1 MIWGDR
7 RSVVALGP
15 ASFSGTRLALVGA
28 MAFGVAVR
36 AVDFLN
42 CRSLGLDEARL
53 AVNIASRS
61 FPLLLTPLDMDQSA
75 PPLFLWAERLV
86 WLLLGRRDCALRL
99 LPVVAGTVAAVLLY
113 PLARRFLDHA
123 QARLAALIGM
133 FCPLLITYSNAVKQY
148 AFELLV
154 AVLLLLLFERALR
167 RELGRGSAAGVL
179 AAGALSPWLSLT
191 SVFVLVTAWLLL
203 AAQAVRGSAGA
214 ARLAVGSA
222 VVWGASVAVAY
233 LSVYRAASGSS
244 YLRRF
249 WELAF
254 VQPGRPEFLRH
265 TWKTVEDLVWG
276 FVAGDPLVD
285 RRPFLGLLHVLSIV
299 VVMLCGLG
307 ARCVVRRRGWTAA
320 WWLSGPAI
328 ATFGA
333 SMLGLFPIASRLTLY
348 LLPGLIVLF
357 VAGLDEALSRAGAL
371 VMRHRQAIATVLI
384 VLPMGFKAVARTFA
398 LEPSGHFQR
407 LVGELLEHR
416 APGEPVYVFARSL
429 PAWIYYSTDW
439 GRPDTLRLRYLARA
453 ASSDGPAFEN
463 APSRGRVRAEEVHAL
478 RPAAEAPGEILGL
491 PSGME
496 WREVQE
502 HVRTVPDSGWVEIE
516 RRRIA
521 DAANPGIWVI
531 ATTFY
536 ARETDLFAALE
547 RDATRRTFAHL
558 RNGSAL
564 VRYEFERGAAS
575 HVQSD

>member
-276 FVAGDPLVD
+276 FVAGDPLSTGG
-285 RRPFLGLLHVLSIV
+285 PS
-299 VVMLCGLG
+299 
-307 ARCVVRRRGWTAA
+307 
-320 WWLSGPAI
+320 SGSC
-328 ATFGA
+328 T
-333 SMLGLFPIASRLTLY
+333 S
-348 LLPGLIVLF
+348 
-357 VAGLDEALSRAGAL
+357 
-371 VMRHRQAIATVLI
+371 
-384 VLPMGFKAVARTFA
+384 
-398 LEPSGHFQR
+398 
-407 LVGELLEHR
+407 
-416 APGEPVYVFARSL
+416 
-429 PAWIYYSTDW
+429 
-439 GRPDTLRLRYLARA
+439 
-453 ASSDGPAFEN
+453 
-463 APSRGRVRAEEVHAL
+463 
-478 RPAAEAPGEILGL
+478 
-491 PSGME
+491 
-496 WREVQE
+496 
-502 HVRTVPDSGWVEIE
+502 
-516 RRRIA
+516 
-521 DAANPGIWVI
+521 
-531 ATTFY
+531 
-536 ARETDLFAALE
+536 
-547 RDATRRTFAHL
+547 
-558 RNGSAL
+558 
-564 VRYEFERGAAS
+564 
-575 HVQSD
+575 